1 MSCNKLTLAKNKS
14 INVCDDVCDDDG
26 SEMIKQSIDNWQ
38 LVQQVHTLADIRSL
52 LSLPSSSSTL

>member
-14 INVCDDVCDDDG
+14 INVCDDDG